1 MQLNTPIAPVATLAN
16 LVGGEET
23 HVVGGCLFALAN
35 RTNITSLRDCVD
47 MKVVC
52 VCSMIE

>member
-1 MQLNTPIAPVATLAN
+1 MQLNTQVAPIAALVN
-16 LVGGEET
+16 RVGGEDT
-23 HVVGGCLFALAN
+23 HIVGGCLFALAN

-52 VCSMIE
+52 VCK